1 MRFSRPLSVPPQDG
15 SVLLLFPAA
24 ILVVIVL
31 AAIAVDVSIAFLGQR
46 EVANATVAAANDAAG
61 LGISNRG
68 FYQRG
73 QVQLEP
79 STVERAAAEQV
90 RAVLGPSRFH
100 DLRVEVTVEPALL
113 PGCPP
118 TVRVRAT
125 ARVDYVFARALPG
138 GADQADVAATSEA
151 SPRQAGQPGC

>member
-1 MRFSRPLSVPPQDG
+1 MSTRRQEG

-61 LGISNRG
+61 VGVSNRD
-68 FYQRG
+68 FYRHG
-73 QVQLEP
+73 RLQLDP
-79 STVERAAAEQV
+79 GTVEQVAAERV

-100 DLRVEVTVEPALL
+100 DLHVEVAVEPSPF

-118 TVRVRAT
+118 TVQVRAT

-151 SPRQAGQPGC
+151 SPRQAGQPGCD